1 MVGLRPSLGHAGDF
15 MNAAGM
21 VALMGALQ
29 GAILAAVLW
38 KRSTTRLAA
47 NRWLALLMALVSL
60 RLINQFAYRSPLLGS
75 VPLSPR
81 FTVPLL
87 FTFAPLLFLY
97 LRTLVR
103 PTEAARAIDIVH
115 FLPALAVLAYCAPFY
130 WTAVRGPAEA
140 WASYGQALRWEST
153 VLNGL
158 IVVQTGWY
166 LARIWQLLPAYD
178 RRARE
183 VASNLDTARFRWTRW
198 LAWTLLAEVVILVG
212 VIALQLLGIAGVIVA
227 RRDLLLAGFMAVAI
241 YGAGYMALSQP
252 ALFVEEPDGE
262 PGRKYGK
269 SSLTAARAEE
279 GAHLIRS
286 LMEADR
292 LYAEENLS
300 LAALSTRVGMPAAHV
315 SQIINERMGLSFY
328 DMVNTCRVEE
338 AKKRL
343 LDPKTRHHKILA
355 VGFEVGFRSKAGFNR
370 IFKLKTG
377 LTPSEFRARATVGAP
392 TEPAGE

>member
-1 MVGLRPSLGHAGDF
+1 

-29 GAILAAVLW
+29 GAILAAALW
-38 KRSTTRLAA
+38 RRSTTRLTA

-60 RLINQFAYRSPLLGS
+60 RLINQFAYRSPLAGS

-81 FTVPLL
+81 FTIPLL

-103 PTEAARAIDIVH
+103 PAEGARAIDIVH
-115 FLPALAVLAYCAPFY
+115 FLPALSVLAYSLPFY
-130 WTAVRGPAEA
+130 WTAVQGPAGA
-140 WASYGQALRWEST
+140 WTSYGQALRWEST
-153 VLNGL
+153 VLNGV
-158 IVVQTGWY
+158 IVVQTGCY

-178 RRARE
+178 RGARE

-198 LAWTLLAEVVILVG
+198 LAWALLAEVAILVV
-212 VIALQLLGIAGVIVA
+212 VIALQLLGIGGMIVA
-227 RRDLLLAGFMAVAI
+227 RRDLLLVGFMVVTI

-262 PGRKYGK
+262 PGRKYEK
-269 SSLTAARAEE
+269 SSLTAARAEG
-279 GAHLIRS
+279 GARLIRS
-286 LMEADR
+286 LMETDR
-292 LYAEENLS
+292 LYAEEDLS
-300 LAALSTRVGMPAAHV
+300 LAVLSTKVGMPAGHV

-328 DMVNTCRVEE
+328 DMVNTYRVEE
-338 AKKRL
+338 AKRRL
-343 LDPKTRHHKILA
+343 RDPKTRHHKILA
-355 VGFEVGFRSKAGFNR
+355 VGLEVGFRSKAAFNR

-377 LTPSEFRARATVGAP
+377 VTPSEFRARAAP
-392 TEPAGE
+392 SAPRSG

>member
-1 MVGLRPSLGHAGDF
+1 

-29 GAILAAVLW
+29 GAILAAALW
-38 KRSTTRLAA
+38 RRSTTRLAA

-60 RLINQFAYRSPLLGS
+60 RLINQFAYRSPLLGL

-103 PTEAARAIDIVH
+103 PTEGARAIDILH
-115 FLPALAVLAYCAPFY
+115 FLPALAVLAYCVPFY
-130 WTAVRGPAEA
+130 WTAVRGSAEA
-140 WASYGQALRWEST
+140 RASYGQALRWEST
-153 VLNGL
+153 VLNGVV
-158 IVVQTGWY
+158 VVQMGWY

-183 VASNLDTARFRWTRW
+183 VASNLDAARFRWTRW
-198 LAWTLLAEVVILVG
+198 LAWALLAEVVILVL
-212 VIALQLLGIAGVIVA
+212 VITLQLLGIGGVIVA
-227 RRDLLLAGFMAVAI
+227 WRDLLFAAFMVVAI
-241 YGAGYMALSQP
+241 YGTGYMALWQP

-269 SSLTAARAEE
+269 SSLTAARADE
-279 GAHLIRS
+279 GARLIRS
-286 LMEADR
+286 LMEGDR
-292 LYAEENLS
+292 LYAEEDLS
-300 LAALSTRVGMPAAHV
+300 LAALSVRVGMPAGQV

-328 DMVNTCRVEE
+328 DMVNTYRVEE

-343 LDPKTRHHKILA
+343 LDPKTRHHTILA
-355 VGFEVGFRSKAGFNR
+355 VGFEVGFRSKAAFNR

-377 LTPSEFRARATVGAP
+377 VTPSEFRARATAGPSAP
-392 TEPAGE
+392 LSG